1 MHASALGTQTKR
13 AGNLESFPAPLDSPG
28 SNYFSGAENGS
39 DFRAQ
44 RSGRMHIQ
52 HMHISIIMFSEM
64 GAYLIAAPP
73 FRIRVTL
80 GFTVIIKSG
89 AQFVKYNPKDL
100 QNAQIFV
107 WNSQNPSNW
116 RCAGQ
121 GHNPCRGG
129 VRAPRPTGNN
139 IPPVL
144 TRHLSLHK
152 EPGRRYGSPLR
163 H

>member
-1 MHASALGTQTKR
+1 MHASALGIQTKR
-13 AGNLESFPAPLDSPG
+13 AGNLESFPAPHDTPG
-28 SNYFSGAENGS
+28 SAYLSGAENGS
-39 DFRAQ
+39 EFRAQ
-44 RSGRMHIQ
+44 RSVRMHIQ

-73 FRIRVTL
+73 FRIRVAL
-80 GFTVIIKSG
+80 GFTVIIKSD

-121 GHNPCRGG
+121 VHNPCRGG
-129 VRAPRPTGNN
+129 VRAPRPTGE
-139 IPPVL
+139 
-144 TRHLSLHK
+144 R
-152 EPGRRYGSPLR
+152 
-163 H
+163 

>member
-1 MHASALGTQTKR
+1 MNILLRWKTDVHASALKVQTKG

-80 GFTVIIKSG
+80 GFMVIIKSD

-100 QNAQIFV
+100 HYAQIFV
-107 WNSQNPSNW
+107 WNSQN
-116 RCAGQ
+116 
-121 GHNPCRGG
+121 
-129 VRAPRPTGNN
+129 
-139 IPPVL
+139 
-144 TRHLSLHK
+144 LSI
-152 EPGRRYGSPLR
+152 
-163 H
+163 